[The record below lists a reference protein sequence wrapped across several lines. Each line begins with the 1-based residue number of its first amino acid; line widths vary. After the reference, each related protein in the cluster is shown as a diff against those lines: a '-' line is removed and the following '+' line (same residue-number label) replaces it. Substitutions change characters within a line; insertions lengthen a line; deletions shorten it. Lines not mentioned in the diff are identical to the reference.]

1 MLRADFTALVAP
13 SSDTPVV
20 SFITFETEEGR
31 EISEGSM
38 LMSEVLAWKK

>member
-13 SSDTPVV
+13 STDTPVV
-20 SFITFETEEGR
+20 SFMTFEREEGR

>member
-1 MLRADFTALVAP
+1 MLRADFRALVGA

-20 SFITFETEEGR
+20 SFMIFETEDGR
-31 EISEGSM
+31 EISEGSI

>member
-20 SFITFETEEGR
+20 SFMTFETEDGR
-31 EISEGSM
+31 EISEGSIFI
-38 LMSEVLAWKK
+38 SEVFAWKK